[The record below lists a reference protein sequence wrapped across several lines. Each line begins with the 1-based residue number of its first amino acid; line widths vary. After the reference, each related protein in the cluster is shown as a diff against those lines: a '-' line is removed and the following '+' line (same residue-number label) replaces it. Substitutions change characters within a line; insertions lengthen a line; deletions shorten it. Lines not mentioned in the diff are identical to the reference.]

1 MEKCERNRRIKQ
13 CVSEKLDLRLI
24 LDENSFAII
33 NDIAQTTNVSID
45 YIFLTTIV
53 TLCHW
58 TMGAS
63 LKGAQAYNTPLI
75 LFGILCGGSGMFIVF
90 QSTCNANLDI
100 IFKKEKFH
108 YSLSNIFDL

>member
-1 MEKCERNRRIKQ
+1 MEKCERNRRMKQ

-45 YIFLTTIV
+45 YIFLTTLV
-53 TLCHW
+53 SLCHW

-75 LFGILCGGSGMFIVF
+75 LFGILCGGSGMFSLLKHS
-90 QSTCNANLDI
+90 QLKSQCNSFKKFI
-100 IFKKEKFH
+100 IFF
-108 YSLSNIFDL
+108 SDIFD